1 MLKDVFKELYPLAAY
16 WKSLGTLLGISTH
29 VLNKIKSEE
38 ERVED
43 YLRETLSEWLKQI
56 DPSPTW
62 TALADA
68 VEVIDGPKAQRL
80 RLCCLDP
87 P

>member
-1 MLKDVFKELYPLAAY
+1 M
-16 WKSLGTLLGISTH
+16 GIPTH

-56 DPSPTW
+56 DPPPTW
-62 TALADA
+62 TVLAEA
-68 VEVIDGPKAQRL
+68 VEVIDEPKAKTLRL
-80 RLCCLDP
+80 RCLDP
-87 P
+87 PEYA